1 LARTLNVLFRNTTQ
15 YLKAM
20 ITQVKRYLNLKS
32 AATRL
37 MMAGDVD
44 RYMHALRLMS
54 VLRNRGLA
62 VS

>member
-1 LARTLNVLFRNTTQ
+1 
-15 YLKAM
+15 M
-20 ITQVKRYLNLKS
+20 KRYLKLKI

-54 VLRNRGLA
+54 TLRNRGLA

>member
-1 LARTLNVLFRNTTQ
+1 
-15 YLKAM
+15 M
-20 ITQVKRYLNLKS
+20 KRYLDLKT

-54 VLRNRGLA
+54 VLRSRGLA
-62 VS
+62 AA